1 MSRITAV
8 VVLFVALAGVVA
20 GAHFALFPRLES
32 LQAKEVEG
40 ELRLGAQV
48 VQGLEQ
54 KAQELLLGKLRELAA
69 RPALRE
75 LLAQKPADENVREA
89 WLTNLRAEVAAQV
102 ALLRDMPIRDL
113 FILDAAGTGLVR
125 NIDLH
130 WTGKPPS
137 EDPAVLEMVRSAQGG
152 QMRAGVVASGSQLL
166 RVAAVPVG
174 NTPPQ
179 GILLLQALVDDQSA
193 RNFRG
198 KLPLEIEEMDVAV
211 MFGGDGVAGTSLAEE
226 KLEWLHQAAKQPP
239 LSEWLAGK
247 RGEDSLVF
255 SFGPKGR
262 LRAAAIAAI
271 AAEAAEPACHS
282 LIVIRDLD
290 ALRRPFAEL
299 LLWTGA
305 AAGAA
310 WIALSLLLLVF
321 GGRFFRASAALER
334 EALSVLHGEKAAVTP
349 RGPALIRSLAE
360 IFNQVREMAPT
371 TAKPPASDAPAAVE
385 TPPDQVPTE
394 TAEAVKTSSGEPLP
408 TEPAA
413 PAEPP
418 TETHEV
424 PGEEPRQ
431 GEAPA
436 PEEAAAAVAEVPASG
451 ERDESAAPQAG
462 AREDVAEE
470 DEAEDE
476 KTREVAAFSMAM
488 PPPPPPPAAQ
498 PESAPAEEDD
508 DMKAVYQE
516 FVKAKESLGERVEK
530 LNYERFRR
538 KLLREREGLVA
549 KHGCRTVNF
558 EVVIRGGQVSL
569 RPRIVR

>member
-1 MSRITAV
+1 MSRLTAI
-8 VVLFVALAGVVA
+8 VVLLVALAGVVA
-20 GAHFALFPRLES
+20 GAYFALFPRLES
-32 LQAKEVEG
+32 LQAKEIEG

-48 VQGLEQ
+48 IQGLEQ
-54 KAQELLLGKLRELAA
+54 KAQDLLQRKLRELAA

-75 LLAQKPADENVREA
+75 LLAQKPADENAREA

-102 ALLRDMPIRDL
+102 ALLRDLPIRDL

-137 EDPAVLEMVRSAQGG
+137 DDAAVLEMVRSAQGG
-152 QMRAGVVASGSQLL
+152 QTRAGVVASGSQLL

-262 LRAAAIAAI
+262 LRAAAIAA
-271 AAEAAEPACHS
+271 EAAEPASHS

-310 WIALSLLLLVF
+310 WIALSLLLLIF
-321 GGRFFRASAALER
+321 GGRFFRAAAALER
-334 EALSVLHGEKAAVTP
+334 EALSVLHGEKPAVTP

-360 IFNQVREMAPT
+360 IFNQVRE
-371 TAKPPASDAPAAVE
+371 KAPAAAAPPAPPAPE
-385 TPPDQVPTE
+385 TPEPPPDQAPTE
-394 TAEAVKTSSGEPLP
+394 LAQAPEAALGEGEPA
-408 TEPAA
+408 EPAA
-413 PAEPP
+413 PAEAP
-418 TETHEV
+418 TETNEV
-424 PGEEPRQ
+424 VGEEPRE

-436 PEEAAAAVAEVPASG
+436 PEEAGAAMAEAPPSE

-462 AREDVAEE
+462 AREEVAEE

-476 KTREVAAFSMAM
+476 KTREVAAFSLAM
-488 PPPPPPPAAQ
+488 PPPPPPPAAAQ

-508 DMKAVYQE
+508 DLKAVYQE
-516 FVKAKESLGERVEK
+516 FVKAKESLGEKVEK

-549 KHGCRTVNF
+549 RHGCRTVNF

>member
-1 MSRITAV
+1 MSRITAI
-8 VVLFVALAGVVA
+8 VVLLVALAGMVA
-20 GAHFALFPRLES
+20 GAHFALFPRLQS
-32 LQAKEVEG
+32 LQAKEIEG
-40 ELRLGAQV
+40 ELRLAAQV
-48 VQGLEQ
+48 IQGLEQ
-54 KAQELLLGKLRELAA
+54 NAQDLLQRKLRELAT

-75 LLAQKPADENVREA
+75 LLAQKPADESAREA
-89 WLTNLRAEVAAQV
+89 WLTNLRAELAAQV
-102 ALLRDMPIRDL
+102 ALLRDMPVRDL

-137 EDPAVLEMVRSAQGG
+137 DDPAVLEMVRVALGG
-152 QMRAGVVASGSQLL
+152 QPRVGVVVNGSQLL

-193 RNFRG
+193 RHFRG
-198 KLPLEIEEMDVAV
+198 KLPLEVEEMDVAV
-211 MFGGDGVAGTSLAEE
+211 MFGSDTVAGTSLAEE
-226 KLEWLHQAAKQPP
+226 KLEWLRQAARQPP

-255 SFGPKGR
+255 SLGPQGR
-262 LRAAAIAAI
+262 LRAAAISAGAP
-271 AAEAAEPACHS
+271 ETSGHS
-282 LIVIRDLD
+282 LLVIRDLD
-290 ALRRPFAEL
+290 ALRRPFLEL

-310 WIALSLLLLVF
+310 WIALSLLLLIF
-321 GGRFFRASAALER
+321 GGRFFRAAAALER
-334 EALSVLHGEKAAVTP
+334 EALSVLHGEKATVTP

-360 IFNQVREMAPT
+360 IFNQVRD
-371 TAKPPASDAPAAVE
+371 KAPAAPE
-385 TPPDQVPTE
+385 PPAPAAPEAAESSAEQAQTE
-394 TAEAVKTSSGEPLP
+394 TAEVAEMVPGDGVPAEPV
-408 TEPAA
+408 A

-418 TETHEV
+418 TESNEA
-424 PGEEPRQ
+424 PGEALGGHETPAPDEA
-431 GEAPA
+431 GAEAAELPAPA
-436 PEEAAAAVAEVPASG
+436 
-451 ERDESAAPQAG
+451 ERDEKAAPEAH
-462 AREDVAEE
+462 APDDAVE

-476 KTREVAAFSMAM
+476 KTREVAAFSLAM
-488 PPPPPPPAAQ
+488 PPPPPPPAAAE
-498 PESAPAEEDD
+498 PESAPAEDD
-508 DMKAVYQE
+508 DDLKAVYQE

-549 KHGCRTVNF
+549 RHGCRTVNF